1 MRRLTWIACLCAAL
15 AGNAAQARPTNG
27 PTVPGFGAIVPVPT
41 AANTPDPRLRY
52 RVMFSVTK
60 AAEAPA
66 KLSPSL
72 DKVARF
78 LNLLGSRGIRPEP
91 NDIVVILHGPA
102 TATTL
107 TDDAYR
113 ARFGVTNPN
122 LALIQAL
129 RRSGAAIHVCG
140 QALAAQKIDRSM
152 VSGDVT
158 IDLSAM
164 TTIATFQLRG
174 WALMPE

>member
-1 MRRLTWIACLCAAL
+1 MPRLRWIACLCAAL
-15 AGNAAQARPTNG
+15 AGTAAQARPTNG
-27 PTVPGFGAIVPVPT
+27 PAVPGFGAIVPVPT
-41 AANTPDPRLRY
+41 AANTPDPHLRY

-102 TATTL
+102 TATAL

-113 ARFGVTNPN
+113 ARFGVPNPN
-122 LALIQAL
+122 LPLIQAL

-140 QALAAQKIDRSM
+140 QALAAQKIDPSM

-164 TTIATFQLRG
+164 TTIATLQLRG